1 MKAAS
6 GQVKKVTLRLI
17 ETFVDKCDDT
27 AMITTQFVPAMMD
40 PVLGD
45 YARNVPDARCAQ
57 RFVFALW
64 GCCSMRWRA
73 RRAAGE
79 HARPAAEVRMPRG
92 ASLAR
97 RALVVPRSSCG
108 AGWCPDRDA
117 RSGAARAVWVRARR
131 EVC

>member
-1 MKAAS
+1 MRCASAAGRDVAGRRELTTLWALRTNNSEMREPTKAVS
-6 GQVKKVTLRLI
+6 EQVKKVTLRLI

-57 RFVFALW
+57 RSVLGGW
-64 GCCSMRWRA
+64 GCCGARWRA
-73 RRAAGE
+73 RRAAPSVCTP
-79 HARPAAEVRMPRG
+79 HG

-97 RALVVPRSSCG
+97 WAL
-108 AGWCPDRDA
+108 
-117 RSGAARAVWVRARR
+117 
-131 EVC
+131 